1 MSYILRYS
9 LYPNNCKVDRCYKY
23 VNTCLIFSNDIHIL
37 VGPKD
42 KNKSDV
48 TMYPHLLQP
57 LDLGFTQLRNRVLM
71 GSMHTGLEEQ
81 KEGLHKLAAF
91 YEERAKGGVGLI
103 VTGGFS
109 PNLRGRLHPFSAEFS
124 KTKHAKAH
132 QVVTEAVHRHGGKIA
147 LQLLHAGRYAMH
159 PFAQSASSI
168 KAPIAKFAP
177 SEMSPRQIRKTIAA
191 FANSAELAQ
200 LAGYDGVEVMGSEGY
215 LLNQFICKRTNMRYD
230 DWGGSYE
237 NRIRFPLEVVRAIR
251 EAVGKEFIIIFRLSM
266 LDLVEEGSTFEEVLM
281 LAKALEDAGVT
292 IINTGIGWHEAR
304 IPTIATQVPRAA
316 FAWVTEKIKPH
327 LKVPVVTCNRI
338 NTPEQAEKIL
348 ASGQA
353 DMVSMA
359 RPFLADAEF
368 VAKAEQGKAAFINTC
383 IGCNQACLDNVF
395 RGKRASCM
403 VNPRACYETEIVVQP
418 ASVKKKVA
426 VIGAGPAG
434 LASATTLAE
443 RGHEVDLFER
453 NDRIG
458 GQFRLAMQIP
468 GKEEFRETIRYFA
481 NRLEETGVRLYL
493 DTEVTYDML
502 SGYDEV
508 VMASGVE
515 PRRVKIEGVDNPEKV
530 VDYQTLIREKTPV
543 GDKVAIVG
551 AGGIGV
557 DVATMITEPQGHN
570 LQDWLHEWGI
580 DTDIAHPGGLYP
592 HPDSVSDKE
601 VWLLQRRK
609 GRVGR
614 GPGKTT
620 GWIHK
625 RTLEK
630 RGVHLLGGV
639 SYDRID
645 PHGLHISIDEQH
657 KLLEVDKV
665 VICAGQ
671 ESVRPFEDKWEQLG
685 DKLHVIGGADHA
697 GELDAVRAIRQG
709 VTLAVKL

>member
-1 MSYILRYS
+1 
-9 LYPNNCKVDRCYKY
+9 
-23 VNTCLIFSNDIHIL
+23 
-37 VGPKD
+37 
-42 KNKSDV
+42 
-48 TMYPHLLQP
+48 MYPHLLEP

-71 GSMHTGLEEQ
+71 GSMHTGLEEH

-124 KTKHAKAH
+124 KAKHARAH
-132 QVVTEAVHRHGGKIA
+132 QVVTEAVHRQGGKIA

-159 PFAQSASSI
+159 PFAQSASAI
-168 KAPIAKFAP
+168 KAPIARFAP
-177 SEMSPRQIRKTIAA
+177 SEMSARQIKKTIDA
-191 FANSAELAQ
+191 FASSAELAH

-215 LLNQFICKRTNMRYD
+215 LINQFICKRTNMRYD

-237 NRIRFPLEVVRAIR
+237 NRIRLPIEIVKAIR
-251 EAVGKEFIIIFRLSM
+251 AVVGKEFIIIFRLSM

-281 LAKALEDAGVT
+281 LAKALEQAGVT

-304 IPTIATQVPRAA
+304 VPTIATQVPRAA
-316 FAWVTEKIKPH
+316 FTWVTEKIRPH
-327 LKVPVVTCNRI
+327 LSVPVVTCNRI
-338 NTPEQAEKIL
+338 NTPEEAEKTL
-348 ASGQA
+348 ATGQA

-359 RPFLADAEF
+359 RPFLADPEF
-368 VAKAEQGKAAFINTC
+368 VAKAEQGKAALINTC

-395 RGKRASCM
+395 KGKRASCL
-403 VNPRACYETEIVVQP
+403 VNPRACYETEMVIRPAAQP
-418 ASVKKKVA
+418 KKMA

-434 LASATTLAE
+434 LACATTLAE
-443 RGHEVDLFER
+443 RGHHVDLFEK

-481 NRLEETGVRLYL
+481 NRIDQTGVHLHL
-493 DTEVTYDML
+493 DTDVNFEML
-502 SGYDEV
+502 EPYDEV
-508 VMASGVE
+508 VIASGVE
-515 PRRVKIEGVDNPEKV
+515 PRKVKIDGIDNLEKV

-543 GDKVAIVG
+543 GEKVAIVG

-557 DVATMITEPQGHN
+557 DVATMLTEPTEHT
-570 LQDWLHEWGI
+570 LDDWLHDWGI
-580 DTDIAHPGGLYP
+580 DKEIAYPGGLYP
-592 HPDSVSDKE
+592 FPDCMSEKT

-609 GRVGR
+609 GRVGK

-630 RGVHLLGGV
+630 RGVNLLGGV
-639 SYDRID
+639 GYEKIAAD
-645 PHGLHISIDEQH
+645 GLHITLDGNP
-657 KLLEVDKV
+657 LLLDADKI

-671 ESVRPFEDKWEQLG
+671 ESVRPFEDKWASLG
-685 DKLHVIGGADHA
+685 EKMHVIGGADYA

-709 VTLAVKL
+709 VELAIKL

>member
-1 MSYILRYS
+1 
-9 LYPNNCKVDRCYKY
+9 
-23 VNTCLIFSNDIHIL
+23 
-37 VGPKD
+37 
-42 KNKSDV
+42 
-48 TMYPHLLQP
+48 MYPHLLEP

-71 GSMHTGLEEQ
+71 GSMHTGLEEH

-124 KTKHAKAH
+124 KAKHARAH
-132 QVVTEAVHRHGGKIA
+132 QVVTEAVHRQGGKIA

-159 PFAQSASSI
+159 PFAQSASAI
-168 KAPIAKFAP
+168 KAPIARFAP
-177 SEMSPRQIRKTIAA
+177 SEMSARQIKKTIDA
-191 FANSAELAQ
+191 FVSSAELAH

-215 LLNQFICKRTNMRYD
+215 LINQFICKRTNMRYD
-230 DWGGSYE
+230 YWGGSYE
-237 NRIRFPLEVVRAIR
+237 NRIRLPIEIVKAIR
-251 EAVGKEFIIIFRLSM
+251 AVVGKEFIIIFRLSM

-281 LAKALEDAGVT
+281 LAKALEQAGVT

-304 IPTIATQVPRAA
+304 VPTIATQVPRAA
-316 FAWVTEKIKPH
+316 FTWVTEKIRPH
-327 LKVPVVTCNRI
+327 LSVPVVTCNRI
-338 NTPEQAEKIL
+338 NTPEEAEKIL
-348 ASGQA
+348 ATGQA

-359 RPFLADAEF
+359 RPFLADPEF
-368 VAKAEQGKAAFINTC
+368 VAKAEQGKAALINTC

-395 RGKRASCM
+395 KGKRASCL
-403 VNPRACYETEIVVQP
+403 VNPRACYETEMVIRPAAQP
-418 ASVKKKVA
+418 KKMA

-434 LASATTLAE
+434 LACATTLAE
-443 RGHEVDLFER
+443 RGHHVDLFEK

-481 NRLEETGVRLYL
+481 NRIDQTGVHLHL
-493 DTEVTYDML
+493 DTDVNFEML
-502 SGYDEV
+502 EPYDEV

-515 PRRVKIEGVDNPEKV
+515 PRKVKIDGIDNLEKV

-543 GDKVAIVG
+543 GEKVAIVG

-557 DVATMITEPQGHN
+557 DVATMLTEPTEHT
-570 LQDWLHEWGI
+570 LDDWLHDWGI
-580 DTDIAHPGGLYP
+580 DKEIAYPGGLYP
-592 HPDSVSDKE
+592 FPDCMSEKT

-609 GRVGR
+609 GRVGK

-630 RGVHLLGGV
+630 RGVNLLGGV
-639 SYDRID
+639 GYEKIAAD
-645 PHGLHISIDEQH
+645 GLHITLDGNP
-657 KLLEVDKV
+657 LLLDADKI

-671 ESVRPFEDKWEQLG
+671 ESVRPFEDKWASLG
-685 DKLHVIGGADHA
+685 EKMHVIGGADYA

-709 VTLAVKL
+709 VELAIKL